1 MTLAGGARLSPQ
13 GHQSASSSLD
23 SLIPSGQNVTSFIK
37 IMYCAP
43 KNRLFLLLKG
53 HMGLLGLQG
62 EVGATSLFFF
72 SGHTTHLV
80 ES

>member
-1 MTLAGGARLSPQ
+1 
-13 GHQSASSSLD
+13 
-23 SLIPSGQNVTSFIK
+23 
-37 IMYCAP
+37 MYCAP